1 MSNIVEL
8 KNIKKIYLKTAAVDD
23 VSFVVPK
30 QSIFGMLGPNG
41 SWKTTKIRMITSII
55 MPDSGQVLFG
65 NEMLQR
71 NHTAQMGYM
80 PEERGLYKKMKVW
93 EQLVYLAQLK
103 GLSAVDAKKKVFE
116 WMDRLNIK
124 DWWNKRVEEL
134 SKGMGQKIQF
144 VSTVVHE
151 PKLIILD
158 EPFSGLDPVN
168 ADLIKNEILRL
179 RDEGATIIFSTHRM
193 EQVEEICESI
203 VLYNKGKVILDGK
216 VEEVRRRFRQHNFSV
231 KYEGVTPAISDFRFK
246 VQSTNDCEM
255 IVKIADDAQPKD
267 LLRLLINQDCNVI
280 GFNEILPSLNE
291 IFIQQVT
298 ATIHE

>member
-1 MSNIVEL
+1 
-8 KNIKKIYLKTAAVDD
+8 
-23 VSFVVPK
+23 
-30 QSIFGMLGPNG
+30 GPNG
-41 SWKTTKIRMITSII
+41 SGKTTTIRMITSII

-65 NEMLQR
+65 NELLKR

-103 GLSAVDAKKKVFE
+103 GLSAKDAKKKVFE

-124 DWWNKRVEEL
+124 DWWNKKVEEL

-168 ADLIKNEILRL
+168 ADLIKNEIMRL

-216 VEEVRRRFRQHNFSV
+216 VDEVRRRFRQHNFSV
-231 KYEGVTPAISDFRFK
+231 KYEGSAPTMSDFRFK
-246 VQSTNDCEM
+246 VQSTNDHEM

-267 LLRLLINQDCNVI
+267 LLRTLINQDCNVI
-280 GFNEILPSLNE
+280 SFNEILPSLNE

-298 ATIHE
+298 TTQS

>member
-8 KNIKKIYLKTAAVDD
+8 KNIRKVYLKTAAVDD
-23 VSFVVPK
+23 VSFIVPEK
-30 QSIFGMLGPNG
+30 SIFGMLGPNG
-41 SWKTTKIRMITSII
+41 SGKTTTIRMITSII

-65 NEMLQR
+65 NELLKR

-103 GLSAVDAKKKVFE
+103 GLSAKDAKKKVFE

-124 DWWNKRVEEL
+124 DWWNKKVEEL

-168 ADLIKNEILRL
+168 ADLIKNEIMRL

-216 VEEVRRRFRQHNFSV
+216 VDEVRRRFRQHNFSV
-231 KYEGVTPAISDFRFK
+231 KYEGAAPTMNDFRFK
-246 VQSTNDCEM
+246 VQSTNDHEM

-267 LLRLLINQDCNVI
+267 LLRTLINQDCNVI
-280 GFNEILPSLNE
+280 SFNEILPSLNE

-298 ATIHE
+298 TPQS

>member
-8 KNIKKIYLKTAAVDD
+8 KNISKVYLKTAAVDD
-23 VSFVVPK
+23 VSFVVPA

-41 SWKTTKIRMITSII
+41 SGKTTTIRMITSII
-55 MPDSGQVLFG
+55 MPDNGQVLFG

-71 NHTAQMGYM
+71 NHTSQMGYM

-103 GLSAVDAKKKVFE
+103 GLSAKDAKKKVFE
-116 WMDRLNIK
+116 WMERLNIK

-168 ADLIKNEILRL
+168 ADLIKNEIMRL

-203 VLYNKGKVILDGK
+203 VLYNKGKIILDGK
-216 VEEVRRRFRQHNFSV
+216 VDEVRRRFRQHNFSV
-231 KYEGVTPAISDFRFK
+231 KYEGNAPAMSDFRFK
-246 VQSTNDCEM
+246 VQSTNDHEL

-267 LLRLLINQDCNVI
+267 LLRTLINQDCNVI

-291 IFIQQVT
+291 IFIQQIT
-298 ATIHE
+298 TTTHE